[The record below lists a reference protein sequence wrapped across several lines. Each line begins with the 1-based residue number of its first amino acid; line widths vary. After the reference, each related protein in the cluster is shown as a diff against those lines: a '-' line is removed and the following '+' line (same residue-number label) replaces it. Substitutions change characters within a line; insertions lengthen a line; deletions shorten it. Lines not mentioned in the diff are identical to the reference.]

1 MKRPNSYPHALVDR
15 LRQDPICLCCW
26 LARGLT
32 GRPCST
38 SIPNRWEIP
47 LWKREKMFTHL
58 KILKA
63 EKYFSPIYRMRKYDN
78 IDRGCI
84 ITSSNTHI
92 YAKQQVIFKLYNLWV
107 SKLWKLFC
115 SEDRNRFQFEK
126 EEGVAEFGKVESLE
140 SWGKMRLSIYNGEV
154 NCPFC

>member
-1 MKRPNSYPHALVDR
+1 
-15 LRQDPICLCCW
+15 
-26 LARGLT
+26 
-32 GRPCST
+32 
-38 SIPNRWEIP
+38 
-47 LWKREKMFTHL
+47 MFTHL

-63 EKYFSPIYRMRKYDN
+63 EKSFSPIYRMRKYDN

-115 SEDRNRFQFEK
+115 SEDQNRFQFEK

-154 NCPFC
+154 NCPYFLLKEKANITSTKNQIVFSDNKKNVKLIAF